1 MAEQGKTMTDLPK
14 IGVLV
19 GSLQLNGLTR
29 KVARAMQQIAAGTLA
44 LQIIEIGDLPL
55 YNPEREEGG
64 VPAWDAF
71 RGAIAPLD
79 GILFVTPEYNR
90 SVPAALK
97 NAIDVG
103 SRPAGASIWSVKPA
117 GVISQSPGAIGG
129 FGANHHLRQSL
140 VFLDMPA
147 MQQPEAYLGHSA
159 ALFGNDGVLLDGSG
173 KTFLANFAAAFTK
186 WVILHAPV
194 QGEEQPV

>member
-1 MAEQGKTMTDLPK
+1 MTELSR

-19 GSLQLNGLTR
+19 GSLQTNGLTH
-29 KVARAMQQIAAGTLA
+29 KVAKAIQHLLA
-44 LQIIEIGDLPL
+44 DRLVLEFLPIGDLPL
-55 YNPEREEGG
+55 YNPELEEGG

-71 RGAIAPLD
+71 RAIAAPLN

-103 SRPAGASIWSVKPA
+103 SRPYGASVWSKKPA
-117 GVISQSPGAIGG
+117 GIISQSPGALGG

-159 ALFGNDGVLLDGSG
+159 ALFAEDGTLADGSG
-173 KTFLANFAAAFTK
+173 KTFLETFAAAFVA
-186 WVILHAPV
+186 WVALHAPA
-194 QGEEQPV
+194 GR